1 MDVVLNN
8 SSFPGNSSPLSEVK
22 SGAKEVTKETSRSS
36 SASTADSKVEALSF
50 SVSSQAKDTVELASQ
65 TKPADENKKTEEKK
79 EDQEKKVSSAK
90 EKNVVVNETLLK
102 YRIEESEN
110 KETGKTSKEL
120 VVYLMDKNSGKV
132 IRQLPPKDFFDQS
145 SNKELPSS
153 GIFINQEG

>member
-8 SSFPGNSSPLSEVK
+8 SAFPGNSSPLSEVK
-22 SGAKEVTKETSRSS
+22 SGAKEVTKESSRSS
-36 SASTADSKVEALSF
+36 SASAAVSTAEVISL

-65 TKPADENKKTEEKK
+65 TESAGQNNKTEEKK
-79 EDQEKKVSSAK
+79 EDQEKTVSNTK
-90 EKNVVVNETLLK
+90 EKNIVVNETLLK

-145 SNKELPSS
+145 NNKELPSS